1 MGKALAA
8 WLLITAAAA
17 STQMSPREVVQA
29 AVQRVLQTL
38 EDAQAQPVAGPRP
51 DTARVRAEIR
61 RLAAELFDFEEVGR
75 RALGRHWAARTPEER
90 AEFLALFTDLLERA
104 YVGRIE
110 SYTGERIVFT
120 GETVDGEYALVRSR
134 LITRRRTETA
144 LDYRLHR
151 AEGRWKV
158 YDVVIDGVSFVSTYR
173 TQFDRI
179 LQLTSWDE
187 LLERLR
193 KRRVD
198 ASTPL
203 DR

>member
-29 AVQRVLQTL
+29 AVQRVLETL
-38 EDAQAQPVAGPRP
+38 EAARAQPAPGARAG
-51 DTARVRAEIR
+51 AGQVRAEIR

-90 AEFLALFTDLLERA
+90 AEFLALFTDLVERA
-104 YVGRIE
+104 YVGRMQ
-110 SYTGERIVFT
+110 SYAGERIVFT

-134 LITRRRTETA
+134 LITRRTETA

-158 YDVVIDGVSFVSTYR
+158 YDVVIDGVSFVATYR
-173 TQFDRI
+173 SEFNRI

-187 LLERLR
+187 LMDRLR
-193 KRRVD
+193 KRRVE
-198 ASTPL
+198 ARTVL